1 MAKSESP
8 LKWTGGKTRL
18 LPVLRSY
25 LPETCKDFYEPFFGG
40 GALYFNYGFKCRGQ
54 AYLNDICRPLMNAY
68 QQLSKNHVQV
78 LDRVSAI
85 RNIVGYDILRAA
97 FNFLKKAEG
106 DLDWTEKEAI
116 NYAAHFICL
125 NTMGF
130 NGIYR
135 ENKKGEFNVPVGK
148 NSKGERNTCDNLD
161 YEKLKF
167 CGRLL
172 AGVVMESK
180 PFSPWPF
187 GDARPGLGDVLFCDP
202 PYAKE
207 FSNYSKEGFSMDDH
221 KVLNAVGL
229 AAASQGATVI
239 ICGSNNSASHEIYGQ
254 PTHVV
259 TLQRTIGNFS
269 QSEKK
274 RGKAEE
280 ALWVFNGR
288 KP

>member
-1 MAKSESP
+1 MAKSNVP
-8 LKWTGGKTRL
+8 FVWAGGKTRL

-25 LPETCKDFYEPFFGG
+25 LPETCNDFYEPFFGG
-40 GALYFNYGFKCRGQ
+40 GALYFNYGFGCRGQ
-54 AYLNDICRPLMNAY
+54 AYLNDICHPLMNAY
-68 QQLSKNHVQV
+68 QQLGKNHREV
-78 LDRVSAI
+78 LELIEQFGHGSYESIKD
-85 RNIVGYDILRAA
+85 D
-97 FNFLKKAEG
+97 FNEIKLG
-106 DLDWTEKEAI
+106 PDYEKGAV
-116 NYAAHFICL
+116 YAALFICL
-125 NTMGF
+125 NTMCF

-161 YEKLKF
+161 YEKLRY

-172 AGVVMESK
+172 ESVVIESK

-187 GDARPGLGDVLFCDP
+187 GDARPGPGDVLFCDP

-221 KVLNAVGL
+221 KVLNAQAF

-239 ICGSNNSASHEIYGQ
+239 VCGSNNSSSHEIYGP

-269 QSEKK
+269 QSEKS

-280 ALWVFNGR
+280 ALWIFNGR
-288 KP
+288 K